1 MKKFIYAI
9 VAICGLLS
17 LSACSEDSLIT
28 EPTDSMS
35 GATLMSDGVKALV
48 PLNGIYR
55 SMYTAGWSTTGN
67 THQCFGISAYNLMAE
82 VMGDDMIMGSSGSGW
97 FWYDAVYDV
106 KDLFTRSSWRSY
118 DLWKAYYTWIA
129 NANYILAAEET
140 MGGATDDKNYAIGQ
154 AYAIRAYS
162 YFMLAQ
168 SFARTYKGHE
178 NEPCVPIYTGP
189 TSTTTTGQ
197 PRVSV
202 AKVYEQITSDINKA
216 CELLQGLPQ
225 QQSAHI
231 SYGVAQGIRA
241 RIALVMEDWATAEQ
255 AAEEAI
261 AKCGHN
267 IAAVKDFKGLN
278 DVNAPNV
285 MWGAQIISDQAGGYA
300 SLFAHMDTVASYG
313 LGAPKM
319 ITLSLYNKISATDT
333 RKDAWWPDPESY
345 DIHSSFNPNNPDYSY
360 NGAPL
365 QRKMYFSDP
374 TQWMGDYIWMRVE
387 EMYLIA
393 AEAECRQGKD
403 GEARTHLMAL
413 MKERDPLY
421 TCNKSGNSL
430 SPLTSGNTGSLLE
443 EILLQRRIELWGE
456 AGRMYDIKRLKQGFT
471 REEADGWDSGA
482 LLRGRPTTNPENYM
496 WVLTI
501 PQAEFDGNENMNVA
515 TDQNPLADE

>member
-17 LSACSEDSLIT
+17 LSACSGDSLNT

-35 GATLMSDGVKALV
+35 GATLMSDGIKALV

-82 VMGDDMIMGSSGSGW
+82 VMGDDMIMGASGSGW

-106 KDLFTRSSWRSY
+106 KDLFTRSTWRSY

-129 NANYILAAEET
+129 NANYIIAAEET
-140 MGGATDDKNYAIGQ
+140 MGGATNDKNYAIGQ
-154 AYAIRAYS
+154 AYAIRAYC

-168 SFARTYKGHE
+168 TFARTYKGHE
-178 NEPCVPIYTGP
+178 SEKCVPIYTEP
-189 TSTTTTGQ
+189 TSTSTTGQ
-197 PRVSV
+197 PRSTV
-202 AKVYEQITSDINKA
+202 AQTYEQILSDINKA
-216 CELLQGLPQ
+216 CDLLQGLPQ
-225 QQSAHI
+225 QQSAHM
-231 SYGVAQGIRA
+231 SYAVAQGIRA
-241 RIALVMEDWATAEQ
+241 RIALVMEDWATAEA

-261 AKCGHN
+261 AKSGKK
-267 IAAVKDFKGLN
+267 IIKVADFIGLN
-278 DVNAPNV
+278 DVTKANV
-285 MWGAQIISDQAGGYA
+285 MWGAQVISDQAGGYA

-319 ITLSLYNKISATDT
+319 IQTSLYNKIAATDD
-333 RKDAWWPDPESY
+333 RKAWFPELS
-345 DIHSSFNPNNPDYSY
+345 PYSALVPSEW
-360 NGAPL
+360 NGAHL

-374 TQWMGDYIWMRVE
+374 SQWMGDYIWMRVE
-387 EMYLIA
+387 EMYLTA

-403 GEARTHLMAL
+403 GEAREHLMAV
-413 MKERDPLY
+413 MSQRDATY
-421 TCNKSGNSL
+421 TCNKSGKSL
-430 SPLTSGNTGSLLE
+430 AALTNESTGSLLE

-456 AGRMYDIKRLKQGFT
+456 FGRMYDIKRLKQGFL
-471 REEADGWDSGA
+471 RKAEDGWNSGA
-482 LLRGRPTTNPENYM
+482 LLTGRPTTNPENWM

-501 PQAEFDGNENMNVA
+501 PQAEFDGNTSMNLS
-515 TDQNPLADE
+515 TDQNPLDD

>member
-17 LSACSEDSLIT
+17 LSACSGDSLNT

-82 VMGDDMIMGSSGSGW
+82 VMGDDMIMGASGSGW

-106 KDLFTRSSWRSY
+106 KDLFTRTTWRSY

-140 MGGATDDKNYAIGQ
+140 MGGATNDKNYAIGQ
-154 AYAIRAYS
+154 AYAIRAYC

-168 SFARTYKGHE
+168 TFARTYKGHE
-178 NEPCVPIYTGP
+178 SEKCVPIYTEP
-189 TSTTTTGQ
+189 TSTSTTGQ
-197 PRVSV
+197 PRSTV
-202 AKVYEQITSDINKA
+202 AQTYEQILSDINKA
-216 CELLQGLPQ
+216 CDLLQGLPQ
-225 QQSAHI
+225 QQSAHM
-231 SYGVAQGIRA
+231 SYAVAQGIRA
-241 RIALVMEDWATAEQ
+241 RIALVMEDWATAEA

-261 AKCGHN
+261 AKSGKK
-267 IAAVKDFKGLN
+267 IIKVADFIGLN
-278 DVNAPNV
+278 DVTKANV
-285 MWGAQIISDQAGGYA
+285 MWGAQVISDQAGGYA

-319 ITLSLYNKISATDT
+319 IQTSLYNKIAATDD
-333 RKDAWWPDPESY
+333 RKAWFPELS
-345 DIHSSFNPNNPDYSY
+345 PYSALVPSEW
-360 NGAPL
+360 NGAHL

-374 TQWMGDYIWMRVE
+374 SQWMGDYIWMRVE
-387 EMYLIA
+387 EMYLTA

-403 GEARTHLMAL
+403 GEAREHLMAV
-413 MKERDPLY
+413 MSQRDATY
-421 TCNKSGNSL
+421 TCNKSGKSL
-430 SPLTSGNTGSLLE
+430 AALTNESTGSLLE

-456 AGRMYDIKRLKQGFT
+456 FGRMYDIKRLKQGFL
-471 REEADGWDSGA
+471 RKAEDGWNSGA
-482 LLRGRPTTNPENYM
+482 LLTGRPTTNPENWM

-501 PQAEFDGNENMNVA
+501 PQAEFDGNTSMNLS
-515 TDQNPLADE
+515 TDQNPLDD

>member
-82 VMGDDMIMGSSGSGW
+82 VMGDDMIMGASGSGW

-106 KDLFTRSSWRSY
+106 KDLFTRTTWRSY

-140 MGGATDDKNYAIGQ
+140 MGGATNDKNYAIGQ

-168 SFARTYKGHE
+168 TFARTYKGHE
-178 NEPCVPIYTGP
+178 SEKCVPIYTEP
-189 TSTTTTGQ
+189 TSTSTTGQ
-197 PRVSV
+197 PRSTV
-202 AKVYEQITSDINKA
+202 AQTYEQILSDINKA
-216 CELLQGLPQ
+216 CDLLQGLPQ
-225 QQSAHI
+225 QQSAHM
-231 SYGVAQGIRA
+231 SYAVAQGIRA
-241 RIALVMEDWATAEQ
+241 RIALVMEDWATAEA

-261 AKCGHN
+261 AKSGKK
-267 IAAVKDFKGLN
+267 IIKVADFIGLN
-278 DVNAPNV
+278 DVTKANV
-285 MWGAQIISDQAGGYA
+285 MWGAQVISDQAGGFA
-300 SLFAHMDTVASYG
+300 SLFAHMDTVVSCG

-319 ITLSLYNKISATDT
+319 IQTSLYNKIAATDD
-333 RKDAWWPDPESY
+333 RKAWFPELS
-345 DIHSSFNPNNPDYSY
+345 PYSALVPSEW
-360 NGAPL
+360 NGAHL

-374 TQWMGDYIWMRVE
+374 SQWMGDYIWMRVE
-387 EMYLIA
+387 EMYLTA

-403 GEARTHLMAL
+403 GEAREHLMAV
-413 MKERDPLY
+413 MSQRDATY
-421 TCNKSGNSL
+421 TCNKSGKSL
-430 SPLTSGNTGSLLE
+430 AALTNESTGSLLE

-456 AGRMYDIKRLKQGFT
+456 FGRMYDIKRLKQGFL
-471 REEADGWDSGA
+471 RKAEDGWNSGA
-482 LLRGRPTTNPENYM
+482 LLTGRPTTNPENWM

-501 PQAEFDGNENMNVA
+501 PQAEFDGNTSMNLS
-515 TDQNPLADE
+515 TDQNPLDD